1 VKTLDRKPS
10 RSRPATC
17 RRRRVGSGTAAA
29 RTDSLPAE
37 NRSDGRGWRT
47 LPLLAVVV
55 VAMVS
60 GSISGCGRTHP
71 FDMEQVSGVVTYE
84 DGSLIPAER
93 IVIRFEP
100 LSEAVSEQVHPKA
113 ATSVVD
119 PADGSFGKLSTFRY
133 GDGVVSGR
141 HRVLLVAVAGGGAD
155 ANQKPLIP
163 PEYGDPD
170 KTPLEVDTADSPFK
184 FSIPKP

>member
-1 VKTLDRKPS
+1 V
-10 RSRPATC
+10 
-17 RRRRVGSGTAAA
+17 A
-29 RTDSLPAE
+29 RADSLQGE
-37 NRSDGRGWRT
+37 IRSDGRGWRT
-47 LPLLAVVV
+47 LRLLAVV
-55 VAMVS
+55 ATVS
-60 GSISGCGRTHP
+60 GSISGCGRAHP
-71 FDMEQVSGVVTYE
+71 FDMEQVSGVVTYD

-100 LSEAVSEQVHPKA
+100 LSEAASEQVHPKA

-141 HRVLLVAVAGGGAD
+141 HKVLLVAVSGGGTG
-155 ANQKPLIP
+155 ANPKPLVP

-170 KTPLEVDTADSPFK
+170 KTPLEVDTSDSPFK
-184 FSIPKP
+184 IVVPKP